1 MLGLT
6 RTVQTQQKETM
17 AQMQVT
23 IDTDQLKDVLSHDQG
38 LKTLLEEVLDQVLE
52 AEMTE
57 HIGAEPYERTEQR
70 RTYRNGYRPRRLTTR
85 VGSLTLRVPQSR
97 DGSFSTELFRRYQR
111 SEQALVLSLM
121 EMVVQGV
128 STRKVTRITEQLCGT
143 SFSKSTVSSLCSDL
157 DARVEA
163 WSSRPLKQRYPF
175 LIVDAIVVKVRRDGA
190 VRSTSVLVALGISE
204 EGHREIL
211 GLDLGDS
218 ETEGT
223 WARFFK
229 SLKDRGLHGVD
240 LIASDNH
247 GGLVKAARR
256 HFQGAIWQ
264 RCQAHFSRNV
274 LKVTPKHLRAEM
286 TAWLR
291 RIFRSENQAEA
302 RVAFDALAE
311 AFEGKAEAALEVL
324 EEGLEDAIAVL
335 VLPAK
340 YRRRLRTTNML
351 ERLNEELR
359 RRERVIRIF
368 PNEAAALRMIG
379 ALLVEQHEHWISGKR
394 YFNMDEY
401 ESWRQARQAGE
412 EQEEAPATLR
422 QIA

>member
-1 MLGLT
+1 
-6 RTVQTQQKETM
+6 M

-38 LKTLLEEVLDQVLE
+38 LKGLLEEVLGQVLD

-57 HIGAEPYERTEQR
+57 HIGAEPYERTDQR

-85 VGSLTLRVPQSR
+85 VGTLTLRVPQSR

-111 SEQALVLSLM
+111 SEQALVLALM

-128 STRKVTRITEQLCGT
+128 STRKVTRITEELCGT
-143 SFSKSTVSSLCSDL
+143 SFSKSTVSALCADL
-157 DARVEA
+157 DARVSA
-163 WSSRPLKQRYPF
+163 WNERPLEGHYPF
-175 LIVDAIVVKVRRDGA
+175 LIVDAIGVKVRRDRA
-190 VRSTSVLVALGISE
+190 VRSTSVLIAVGISE
-204 EGHREIL
+204 AGYREVL
-211 GLDLGDS
+211 GVEIGDS

-223 WARFFK
+223 WGSFFK
-229 SLKDRGLHGVD
+229 GLKERGLRGVE

-247 GGLVKAARR
+247 GGLVKAAERY
-256 HFQGAIWQ
+256 FQGAIWQ
-264 RCQAHFSRNV
+264 RCQAHFTRNV
-274 LKVTPKHLRAEM
+274 LKVTPKHLRSEM

-291 RIFRSENQAEA
+291 RIFRSENQSEA
-302 RVAFDALAE
+302 RAAFDVLAE
-311 AFEGKAEAALEVL
+311 QIEGKADAALDIL
-324 EEGLEDAIAVL
+324 EAGLEDAIAVL

-351 ERLNEELR
+351 ERINEELR

-368 PNEAAALRMIG
+368 PNNDSALRMIG
-379 ALLVEQHEHWISGKR
+379 ALLVEQHEQWLSGKR
-394 YFNMDEY
+394 YFDMDDY
-401 ESWRQARQAGE
+401 ESWREARQARSE
-412 EQEEAPATLR
+412 AEQASAPMR

>member
-1 MLGLT
+1 
-6 RTVQTQQKETM
+6 M
-17 AQMQVT
+17 AHMQVT
-23 IDTDQLKDVLSHDQG
+23 INTDQLKDVLSHDQG
-38 LKTLLEEVLDQVLE
+38 LKTLLEEVLDQVLD

-57 HIGAEPYERTEQR
+57 HIGAEPYERTEHR
-70 RTYRNGYRPRRLTTR
+70 RTYRNGYRARRLTTR
-85 VGSLTLRVPQSR
+85 VGTLTLRVPQSR

-111 SEQALVLSLM
+111 SEQALMLALM

-128 STRKVTRITEQLCGT
+128 STRKVTRITEELCGT
-143 SFSKSTVSSLCSDL
+143 SFSKSTVSALCADL

-163 WSSRPLKQRYPF
+163 WNKRPLEGRYPF
-175 LIVDAIVVKVRRDGA
+175 LIVDAIVVKVRSDRA
-190 VRSTSVLVALGISE
+190 VRSTSALIAVGISQ
-204 EGHREIL
+204 EGYREVL
-211 GLDLGDS
+211 GVEIGDS

-223 WARFFK
+223 WGGFFK
-229 SLKDRGLHGVD
+229 RLKERGLRGVE

-247 GGLVKAARR
+247 GGLVKAALRY
-256 HFQGAIWQ
+256 FQGAIWQ
-264 RCQAHFSRNV
+264 RCQAHFTRNV

-291 RIFRSENQAEA
+291 RIFRSENQREA
-302 RVAFDALAE
+302 RAAFEALAE
-311 AFEGKAEAALEVL
+311 AFEGTADAALDVL
-324 EEGLEDAIAVL
+324 EAGLEDAIAVL
-335 VLPAK
+335 VVPAK

-368 PNEAAALRMIG
+368 PNNDSALRMIG
-379 ALLVEQHEHWISGKR
+379 ALLVEQHEQWISGKR

-401 ESWRQARQAGE
+401 ESWRQARQAQWE
-412 EQEEAPATLR
+412 TEHAPAPMR

>member
-1 MLGLT
+1 
-6 RTVQTQQKETM
+6 M

-23 IDTDQLKDVLSHDQG
+23 IDTDQLKDVLSHDHG
-38 LKTLLEEVLDQVLE
+38 LQTLLEEVLGQVLE

-57 HIGAEPYERTEQR
+57 HIGAEPYERTDGR

-85 VGSLTLRVPQSR
+85 VGTLTLRVPQSR

-111 SEQALVLSLM
+111 SEQALVLALM

-128 STRKVTRITEQLCGT
+128 STRKVTRITEELCGT
-143 SFSKSTVSSLCSDL
+143 SFSKSTVSALCADL

-163 WSSRPLKQRYPF
+163 WNERPLEGRYPF
-175 LIVDAIVVKVRRDGA
+175 LIVDAIVVKVRRDRA
-190 VRSTSVLVALGISE
+190 VRPTSALVAVGISE
-204 EGHREIL
+204 EGYREVL
-211 GLDLGDS
+211 GVTLGDS

-223 WARFFK
+223 WGSFFK
-229 SLKDRGLHGVD
+229 ELKQRGLRGVE

-247 GGLVKAARR
+247 GGLVAAAERY
-256 HFQGAIWQ
+256 FQGAIWQ
-264 RCQAHFSRNV
+264 RCQAHFTRNV
-274 LKVTPKHLRAEM
+274 LKVTPKHLRSEM

-302 RVAFDALAE
+302 RRAFDALAE
-311 AFEGKAEAALEVL
+311 EFEGTAEAALEIL
-324 EEGLEDAIAVL
+324 EAGLEDAIAVL

-368 PNEAAALRMIG
+368 PNEASALRMIG
-379 ALLVEQHEHWISGKR
+379 ALLVEQHEQWISGKR

-401 ESWRQARQAGE
+401 ETWRQARQA
-412 EQEEAPATLR
+412 QSEAEHTPAPMR

>member
-1 MLGLT
+1 
-6 RTVQTQQKETM
+6 M

-23 IDTDQLKDVLSHDQG
+23 IDTDQLKDVLSHDHG
-38 LKTLLEEVLDQVLE
+38 LQTLLEEVLGQVLE

-57 HIGAEPYERTEQR
+57 HIGAEPYERTDGR

-85 VGSLTLRVPQSR
+85 VGTLTLRVPQSR

-111 SEQALVLSLM
+111 SEQALVLALM

-128 STRKVTRITEQLCGT
+128 STRKVTRITEELCGT
-143 SFSKSTVSSLCSDL
+143 SFSKSTVSALCADL

-163 WSSRPLKQRYPF
+163 WNERPLEGRYPF
-175 LIVDAIVVKVRRDGA
+175 LIVDAIVVKVRRDRA
-190 VRSTSVLVALGISE
+190 VRPTSALVAVGISE
-204 EGHREIL
+204 EGYREVL
-211 GLDLGDS
+211 GVTLGDS

-223 WARFFK
+223 WGSFFK
-229 SLKDRGLHGVD
+229 RLKQRGLRGVE

-247 GGLVKAARR
+247 GGLVAAAERY
-256 HFQGAIWQ
+256 FQGAMWQ
-264 RCQAHFSRNV
+264 RCQAHFTRNV
-274 LKVTPKHLRAEM
+274 LKVTPKHLRSEM

-291 RIFRSENQAEA
+291 RIFRSESQAEA
-302 RVAFDALAE
+302 RRAFDALAE
-311 AFEGKAEAALEVL
+311 EFEGTAEAALEIL
-324 EEGLEDAIAVL
+324 EAGLEDAIAVL

-368 PNEAAALRMIG
+368 PNEASALRMIG
-379 ALLVEQHEHWISGKR
+379 ALLVEQHEQWISGKR

-401 ESWRQARQAGE
+401 ATWRQARQA
-412 EQEEAPATLR
+412 QSEAEHTPAPMR

>member
-1 MLGLT
+1 
-6 RTVQTQQKETM
+6 M

-23 IDTDQLKDVLSHDQG
+23 IDADQLKDVLSHDQG
-38 LKTLLEEVLDQVLE
+38 LQRLLEEVLGQVLD
-52 AEMTE
+52 AEMTD
-57 HIGAEPYERTEQR
+57 HIGAEPYERTDQR
-70 RTYRNGYRPRRLTTR
+70 RTYRNGYRPRQLTTR
-85 VGSLTLRVPQSR
+85 VGTLTLRVPQSR

-128 STRKVTRITEQLCGT
+128 STRKITRITEQLCGT
-143 SFSKSTVSSLCSDL
+143 SFSKSTVSALCADL
-157 DARVEA
+157 DTRVEA
-163 WSSRPLKQRYPF
+163 WNNRPLKQRYPF
-175 LIVDAIVVKVRRDGA
+175 LIVDAMVLKVRRDGA
-190 VRSTSVLVALGISE
+190 VRSTSALVAIGISE
-204 EGHREIL
+204 QGYREVL
-211 GLDLGDS
+211 GLDIGDS

-223 WARFFK
+223 WARFF
-229 SLKDRGLHGVD
+229 SGLKDRGLRGVE

-264 RCQAHFSRNV
+264 RCQAHFTRNV
-274 LKVTPKHLRAEM
+274 LKVTPKHLRGEM

-291 RIFRSENQAEA
+291 RIFRSEHQREA
-302 RVAFDALAE
+302 RE
-311 AFEGKAEAALEVL
+311 AFEALAKEVEGKADAALEIL
-324 EEGLEDAIAVL
+324 EKGLEDAIAVL

-379 ALLVEQHEHWISGKR
+379 ALLVEQHEAWISGKR
-394 YFNMDEY
+394 YFNMDDY
-401 ESWRQARQAGE
+401 ESWREARQVR
-412 EQEEAPATLR
+412 QKQDEASARLR

>member
-1 MLGLT
+1 
-6 RTVQTQQKETM
+6 M

-38 LKTLLEEVLDQVLE
+38 MKLLLEEVLNQVLD

-57 HIGAEPYERTEQR
+57 HIGAEPYERTDQR

-85 VGSLTLRVPQSR
+85 VGTLTLRVPQSR

-111 SEQALVLSLM
+111 SEQALVLALM
-121 EMVVQGV
+121 EMVIQGV
-128 STRKVTRITEQLCGT
+128 STRKVTRITEELCGT
-143 SFSKSTVSSLCSDL
+143 SFSKSTVSALCADL

-163 WSSRPLKQRYPF
+163 WNERPLKGRYPF
-175 LIVDAIVVKVRRDGA
+175 LIVDAIVVKVRRDRA
-190 VRSTSVLVALGISE
+190 VRSTSALVAVGISE
-204 EGHREIL
+204 EGYREVL
-211 GLDLGDS
+211 GVTIGDS

-223 WARFFK
+223 WGGFFK
-229 SLKDRGLHGVD
+229 SLRARGLRGVE

-247 GGLVKAARR
+247 GGLVAAAERY
-256 HFQGAIWQ
+256 FQGAIWQ
-264 RCQAHFSRNV
+264 RCQAHFTRNV
-274 LKVTPKHLRAEM
+274 LKVTPKHLRGEM

-291 RIFRSENQAEA
+291 RIFRSENQREA
-302 RVAFDALAE
+302 RVAFEALAE
-311 AFEGKAEAALEVL
+311 KFEGKADAALDVL
-324 EEGLEDAIAVL
+324 EAGLEDAIAVL

-368 PNEAAALRMIG
+368 PNTASALRMIG
-379 ALLVEQHEHWISGKR
+379 ALLVEQHEKWISGKR

-401 ESWRQARQAGE
+401 ETWRQACQARSE
-412 EQEEAPATLR
+412 VEHAPAPMR

>member
-1 MLGLT
+1 
-6 RTVQTQQKETM
+6 M

-23 IDTDQLKDVLSHDQG
+23 IETDQLKDVLSHDHG
-38 LKTLLEEVLDQVLE
+38 LQTLLEEVLNQILE
-52 AEMTE
+52 AEMTD
-57 HIGAEPYERTEQR
+57 HVGAAPYERTDQR

-85 VGSLTLRVPQSR
+85 VGTLTLRVPQSR
-97 DGSFSTELFRRYQR
+97 DGAFSTELFRRYQR
-111 SEQALVLSLM
+111 SEQALVLALM

-143 SFSKSTVSSLCSDL
+143 SFSKSTVSSLCADL
-157 DARVEA
+157 DARVAA
-163 WSSRPLKQRYPF
+163 WNERPLEGRYPF

-190 VRSTSVLVALGISE
+190 VRSTSALVALGISE
-204 EGHREIL
+204 EGYREVL
-211 GLDLGDS
+211 GVTLGDS

-223 WARFFK
+223 WGGFFK
-229 SLKDRGLHGVD
+229 RLKQRGLRGVE

-247 GGLVKAARR
+247 GGLVKAAERN
-256 HFQGAIWQ
+256 FQGAIWQ
-264 RCQAHFSRNV
+264 RCQAHFTRNV
-274 LKVTPKHLRAEM
+274 LKVTPKHLRGEM

-302 RVAFDALAE
+302 REAFDALADE
-311 AFEGKAEAALEVL
+311 LEGKAEAALEVL

-368 PNEAAALRMIG
+368 PNEASALRMIG
-379 ALLVEQHEHWISGKR
+379 ALLVEQHEQWISGKR

-401 ESWRQARQAGE
+401 ESWRQARQARL
-412 EQEEAPATLR
+412 EAEHASAPMR